1 MAIQT
6 APIKKYNYGRQAGF
20 KNGLSA
26 LEEDGYQEDSELE
39 RKRHRAKIL
48 IRESMG
54 TSFTRYITILFV
66 RS

>member
-6 APIKKYNYGRQAGF
+6 APIRKYNYGLQAGF

-26 LEEDGYQEDSELE
+26 LEEDGCLEDSELE
-39 RKRHRAKIL
+39 TKRHRAKIL